1 MRAAIFRGPRDIA
14 VGERPDPVIQEPTDA
29 IVRVVL
35 ACVCGSDLWYYRGE
49 SPHAAGS
56 IGHEFVGV
64 VEETG
69 AEVSTVTRGDLV
81 VAPFIYSD
89 MSCPHC
95 QNGSTISCVQ
105 GGNFGDGTIDGGQGE
120 AVRVPLAGS
129 TLVPVPGAG
138 HSDQTLR
145 SLLTLSDV
153 MATGH
158 HAAVSGGVRR
168 GDVVAVVGDGAVGLS
183 AVLAARRLGAD
194 RIIALSRH
202 PDRQVIAKEFG
213 ATDIVEARGDA
224 ATEAVMDMTNG
235 IGADASLECVGT
247 AQAIAT
253 AFALARPGS
262 TVGMVG
268 IPHGDVP
275 VAQAFFRNVGW
286 RGGPTP
292 ARIYIPELLDEVL
305 DGTINPGLVLD
316 YETDLDHV
324 ADAYA
329 AMDERRAIKS
339 LLRIGTL

>member
-1 MRAAIFRGPRDIA
+1 VRAAIFRGPRDIE
-14 VGERPDPVIQEPTDA
+14 VGERPDPMIGEPTDA

-49 SPHAAGS
+49 SPHAVGS
-56 IGHEFVGV
+56 IGHEFIGV

-69 AEVSTVTRGDLV
+69 AEVSAVALGDLV

-89 MSCPHC
+89 MTCPHC
-95 QNGSTISCVQ
+95 QRGSTISCVR

-129 TLVPVPGAG
+129 TLVRVPGSG
-138 HSDQTLR
+138 YPDQTLR

-158 HAAVSGGVRR
+158 HAAVSAGVQR
-168 GDVVAVVGDGAVGLS
+168 GDVVAVVGDGAVGLC

-194 RIIALSRH
+194 RVIALSRH
-202 PDRQVIAKEFG
+202 PDRQAIAKEFG
-213 ATDIVEARGDA
+213 ATDIVEARGEA
-224 ATEAVMDMTNG
+224 ATEAVMELTRG

-253 AFALARPGS
+253 AFAIARPGS

-268 IPHGDVP
+268 VPHGDVP
-275 VAQAFFRNVGW
+275 VAQAFFRNIGW
-286 RGGPTP
+286 QGGPAP

-305 DGTINPGLVLD
+305 NGTINPGLVLD
-316 YETDLDHV
+316 YETGLERV

-329 AMDERRAIKS
+329 AMDQRRAIKS
-339 LLRIGTL
+339 LIRIGSL